1 MKRVDARGALE
12 LGHGALAPRSLG
24 RLAIDIAM
32 VLIAAAGY
40 FTYRHFAAHG
50 RCRIPH

>member
-1 MKRVDARGALE
+1 VGLE
-12 LGHGALAPRSLG
+12 LGDGALAVRSLG

-40 FTYRHFAAHG
+40 FTYKHFTARG
-50 RCRIPH
+50 RRRIPH